1 MIEIVDTGSRDLP
14 VIRCDTC
21 ARPITGDGIVTW
33 DSALGVPHYYHKGA
47 CDPRTEQLSIELG
60 EFLSDLVENAKPG
73 HFPERGGSS

>member
-33 DSALGVPHYYHKGA
+33 DSAL